1 MKSKRVLTILLSLAI
16 MLTFMPSM
24 AFAADSDPH
33 HWQPDAAKTIAATCQ
48 HDGLLVESCTG
59 ERFAEGETPNS
70 DYVDPHA
77 IVLPCEAIKTTYQKK
92 LAECTPK
99 ANPIQLSKADYL
111 VRLANETDITAEELE
126 TLAKSNDACYV
137 FVKECKDCGKVIPDT
152 AEWEGHK
159 KPAGTADCAISYV
172 CEFCGQTVRTGNHS
186 ASEYI
191 GTSNFPSAL
200 QAHNYEMKLVG
211 ENFCSDGTD
220 ASSGYD
226 VYEFKCRD
234 CGDTFNW
241 FVNAN
246 GNYGDPTHVKHESL
260 TKFEYRKA
268 DCTHT
273 GEYAEK
279 CDVCGAI
286 VRHGTWNYN
295 HTRFTVDKDW
305 VIPATGHNMK
315 TVEVPAKCKARGY
328 KINYCQNPGCT
339 AFEHKEYTSDA
350 LGHDYVVRVISEPN
364 CDAPGITQIYCS
376 RCTAVADAEAGFA
389 DEAYAKGLIEDVD
402 KDGYV
407 IPAPAKDS
415 KLYLVGLD
423 REFVDTHNKITKDAI
438 EIKDWKQGAHDW
450 GQYESMTAADCT
462 HGGFQAKKCKICGHF
477 DPHTAKQVGDPVGH
491 KWVTVSQDP
500 TCGAKGFTVQRCAV
514 CGEQNGPVIRWG
526 EPKVSY
532 GAKCDF
538 SEWVVETEPT
548 PFKEGTKKLI
558 CSVCGDDGHL
568 AVVNGEVKEVGVT
581 RANIAKKTIAAPKV
595 KALKK
600 KAKVTVKAVDGAVQ
614 YQILVNGK
622 VSKTVKKAGTF
633 TVKKGIK
640 ASKKG
645 KKNTFKIRAINAD
658 GVKATSK
665 AKSVKIKK

>member
-59 ERFAEGETPNS
+59 ETFGDEDNE
-70 DYVDPHA
+70 
-77 IVLPCEAIKTTYQKK
+77 IVLPCEAIKTTYQAM
-92 LAECTPK
+92 LTSCTPK

-111 VRLANETDITAEELE
+111 VRLATECGYTEAQIKALAE
-126 TLAKSNDACYV
+126 SNTACYV
-137 FVKECKDCGKVIPDT
+137 FVKECKDCGRVIPST
-152 AEWEGHK
+152 EQWENHK

-172 CEFCGQTVRTGNHS
+172 CDFCGQTVYTGVETGDS
-186 ASEYI
+186 V
-191 GTSNFPSAL
+191 
-200 QAHNYEMKLVG
+200 HNYERKLIG
-211 ENFCSDGTD
+211 ENWCSDG
-220 ASSGYD
+220 SSANAGYD
-226 VYEFKCRD
+226 VYEYTCKN
-234 CGDTFNW
+234 CGDTYRTFESANW
-241 FVNAN
+241 VYIPF
-246 GNYGDPTHVKHESL
+246 YGDYQAPPTGVKHEKL
-260 TKFEYRKA
+260 TKIVYRDA
-268 DCTHT
+268 DCTNT

-279 CDVCGAI
+279 CETCGMVI
-286 VRHGTWNYN
+286 RHLQGG
-295 HTRFTVDKDW
+295 RPQADW
-305 VIPATGHNMK
+305 VIPVKGHDYATIN
-315 TVEVPAKCKARGY
+315 VPATCTERGY
-328 KINYCQNPGCT
+328 TIETCKVCGAT
-339 AFEHKEYTSDA
+339 VHKAYTDDP

-376 RCTAVADAEAGFA
+376 RCDAVADAEAGFA
-389 DEAYAKGLIEDVD
+389 DLAYAKGLIRDVD

-407 IPAPAKDS
+407 IDAPAKDS
-415 KLYLVGLD
+415 KLYLVGLTN
-423 REFVDTHNKITKDAI
+423 EFVDTHGKVTKDAI

-450 GQYESMTAADCT
+450 GQYESMTVADCT

-477 DPHTAKQVGDPVGH
+477 DPHTAKETGDPVGH

-514 CGEQNGPVIRWG
+514 CGEQNGPVVRWG